1 MSASET
7 NADVVYLDIANF
19 PYVKMYETILAI
31 ECVVKKDT
39 IIPDLQISQLKFGG
53 FRPFP

>member
-19 PYVKMYETILAI
+19 PYVKMYETILPI

-39 IIPDLQISQLKFGG
+39 IIPDLQISQLRFGG
-53 FRPFP
+53 FRP